1 MFPDL
6 TRDDVF
12 RLETRRLWLRWP
24 RLADV
29 QALVRLAGEK
39 AVAEMTGRIPHPYTP
54 EHADRFVFET
64 RRNNANGHGLTLV
77 ITPKGRPN
85 AAIGAVGIEPDPEH
99 GGPRLGYWLGTPHW
113 GSGIATEAA
122 RALID
127 AFFAYTPEPELTASA
142 RVINPASRRVLEKC
156 GFAFTGSG
164 LIELAACGGYYP
176 ADHFRL
182 DRRAWES
189 LKSWGH
195 TGFVRD
201 VDAPLPEL
209 AELAS

>member
-39 AVAEMTGRIPHPYTP
+39 AVAEMTGRIPHPYTA

-77 ITPKGRPN
+77 ITPKNRPN

-99 GGPRLGYWLGTPHW
+99 GGPRLGYWLGMPYW
-113 GSGIATEAA
+113 GRGIATEAA
-122 RALID
+122 ATILRY
-127 AFFAYTPEPELTASA
+127 AFDRRGVRIVKSGVF
-142 RVINPASRRVLEKC
+142 VDNPASRRIQDKL
-156 GFAFTGSG
+156 
-164 LIELAACGGYYP
+164 
-176 ADHFRL
+176 
-182 DRRAWES
+182 
-189 LKSWGH
+189 
-195 TGFVRD
+195 GFVALGVSR
-201 VDAPLPEL
+201 VRCL
-209 AELAS
+209 ARHERVAHIDTAVSRERFLEFRR

>member
-99 GGPRLGYWLGTPHW
+99 GGPRPGYLPGTPHW
-113 GSGIATEAA
+113 GGGIATGAA
-122 RALID
+122 GLIGG
-127 AFFAYTPEPELTASA
+127 
-142 RVINPASRRVLEKC
+142 VVLGTRLGRKPKKVL
-156 GFAFTGSG
+156 GVKVPGSGSG
-164 LIELAACGGYYP
+164 LTGVAKQVKKAGKQLGKTSKQIGELTDEVRSARKKAEELG
-176 ADHFRL
+176 
-182 DRRAWES
+182 RAIS
-189 LKSWGH
+189 
-195 TGFVRD
+195 
-201 VDAPLPEL
+201 
-209 AELAS
+209 

>member
-1 MFPDL
+1 MSTSPSSFLGPREGPPDRSKTMFPDL

-85 AAIGAVGIEPDPEH
+85 AAIGAVGIAGNASSIPLAMNKP
-99 GGPRLGYWLGTPHW
+99 GTVYSCPLSCEKWICHRSSRP
-113 GSGIATEAA
+113 GDEKIVFITSGCPPLRVPSFMIAT
-122 RALID
+122 RGR
-127 AFFAYTPEPELTASA
+127 SA
-142 RVINPASRRVLEKC
+142 WTSTSE
-156 GFAFTGSG
+156 F
-164 LIELAACGGYYP
+164 
-176 ADHFRL
+176 
-182 DRRAWES
+182 
-189 LKSWGH
+189 
-195 TGFVRD
+195 D
-201 VDAPLPEL
+201 VSCP
-209 AELAS
+209 